1 MISSGVLAEVYLDAK
16 SVAEIL
22 GVKVDTLRCW
32 RYSNRYADRI
42 PAFVHINRR
51 VFYRREDVLR
61 FAESMFTAR

>member
-1 MISSGVLAEVYLDAK
+1 MSSNGVMVGDYLDAK
-16 SVAEIL
+16 SVSEIL

-32 RYSNRYADRI
+32 RYSNRYADQI